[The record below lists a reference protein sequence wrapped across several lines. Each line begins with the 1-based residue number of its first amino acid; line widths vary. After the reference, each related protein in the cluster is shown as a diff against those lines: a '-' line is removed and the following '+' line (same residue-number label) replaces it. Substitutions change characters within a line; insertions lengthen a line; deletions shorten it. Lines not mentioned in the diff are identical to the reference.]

1 MATRQERLSEFN
13 ESVPPT
19 RKPVQLLCEDHCGTY
34 VAPFVC
40 ERRDGAWYRMGS
52 DKPVEANVIGWRRIK
67 ANSRSRVHT
76 PRLEAAARPRPRSK
90 HGTPVTGRVF
100 LI

>member
-1 MATRQERLSEFN
+1 MATRQERLSEFS

-40 ERRDGAWYRMGS
+40 ERRDEAWYRMGG
-52 DKPVEANVIGWRRIK
+52 DKPVEANVIGWRRTK
-67 ANSRSRVHT
+67 ANSRARVSTPAFGSRSA
-76 PRLEAAARPRPRSK
+76 PR
-90 HGTPVTGRVF
+90 TT
-100 LI
+100 